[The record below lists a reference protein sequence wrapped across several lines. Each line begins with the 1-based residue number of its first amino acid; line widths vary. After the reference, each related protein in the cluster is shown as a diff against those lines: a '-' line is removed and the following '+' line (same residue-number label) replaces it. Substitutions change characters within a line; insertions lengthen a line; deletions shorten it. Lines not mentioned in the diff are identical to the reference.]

1 MNNKDFVNKEYEA
14 RVMVNESQYEH
25 ILSRYSKSSKP
36 KEYIKNVNVYFDYD
50 DLYLTTHHIVLRTR
64 NISESEYELTLKI
77 KGEKSDL
84 ELNHILTKDEYEN
97 MKKKVT
103 IPNSPILEKLNEL
116 NVDISRLIMITELRT
131 DRLEVQYKKHL
142 LVIDKNYYG
151 DTVDYNVE
159 VESYSKKA
167 AKRYLMQHVSPFG
180 VEYKNGY
187 IPKSR
192 RAINYFK
199 HQD

>member
-1 MNNKDFVNKEYEA
+1 
-14 RVMVNESQYEH
+14 
-25 ILSRYSKSSKP
+25 
-36 KEYIKNVNVYFDYD
+36 
-50 DLYLTTHHIVLRTR
+50 
-64 NISESEYELTLKI
+64 
-77 KGEKSDL
+77 
-84 ELNHILTKDEYEN
+84 